1 MMRQPEQTGPAAA
14 LGQAQPDLLETIVAA
29 AWRVVTVREQR
40 ESIQA
45 LERRAMRR
53 EPRPG
58 AFRTALT
65 RTGTVNVIAECKRRS
80 PSRGVLRRRYDP
92 VAIARGYADAG
103 ACAISVLTEP
113 TFFDGDLRHLEQVRD
128 AVDIPLLRKDFVVSD
143 YQLLEARAAGADAVL
158 LIAAALERGE
168 LARLRK
174 CAASLGLDA
183 LVEVHDAGELD
194 VALNAGGELIGVNNR
209 NLRTLRVDVAA
220 SEILASRIASDKVA
234 VSESGLKSAE
244 DLARLQRLG
253 YRAFLIGE
261 RFMLADDPGQALGQL
276 LASC

>member
-1 MMRQPEQTGPAAA
+1 MMEQTVRAGE
-14 LGQAQPDLLETIVAA
+14 LEQAQPDLLETIVAA
-29 AWRVVTVREQR
+29 TRRIVAVREQQ
-40 ESIQA
+40 ESIHS
-45 LERRAMRR
+45 LEHRAMRH

-58 AFRTALT
+58 AFRAALT

-80 PSRGVLRRRYDP
+80 PSRGVLRRSYDP
-92 VAIARGYADAG
+92 VAIARGYANAG
-103 ACAISVLTEP
+103 AAAISVLTEP
-113 TFFDGDLRHLEQVRD
+113 TFFDGDLRHLEQVRG
-128 AVDIPLLRKDFVVSD
+128 AVDLPLLRKDFIVTE
-143 YQLLEARAAGADAVL
+143 YQLLEARAVGADAVL

-183 LVEVHDAGELD
+183 LVEVHDAAEVEAALD
-194 VALNAGGELIGVNNR
+194 AGGELIGVNNR

-220 SEILASRIASDKVA
+220 SEALASRISSDRVA

-261 RFMLADDPGQALGQL
+261 RFMLADDPGQALGQV